1 MPVFG
6 AMGKFV
12 KENPE
17 LAKKFQNEYEKALK
31 WVKENPA
38 EAGKLAE
45 KHLGLK
51 SKLIENAIPNMG
63 LYFKNSKDASKELK
77 IFYEMLNEFDSKM
90 IGGKIPSEDMYYE
103 N

>member
-1 MPVFG
+1 M
-6 AMGKFV
+6 
-12 KENPE
+12 
-17 LAKKFQNEYEKALK
+17 
-31 WVKENPA
+31 
-38 EAGKLAE
+38 AE